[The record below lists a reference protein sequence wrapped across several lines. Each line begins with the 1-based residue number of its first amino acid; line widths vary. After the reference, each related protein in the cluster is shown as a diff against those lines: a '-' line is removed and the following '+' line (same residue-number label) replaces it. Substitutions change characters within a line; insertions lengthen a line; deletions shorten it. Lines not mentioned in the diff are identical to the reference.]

1 QRQLDFTSISLP
13 TVLNNDIWN
22 DIEGFGN
29 FSQDSS
35 INNRTVN
42 EIKQVFEHNE
52 IDDYITGENNTNEY
66 NCNYAKDDNYANEDE
81 DVDAG
86 EDEDDNDADKDED
99 GAADEDDDNAD
110 EDEDGAADE
119 YEYYDADEDEDGAA
133 DEHEYYD
140 ENEVKN
146 GDNIDDNGGEKYNEV
161 EIDEFI
167 WLKDSKSNC
176 SENSSGS
183 NKGSYGVGLSNAYEI
198 LNSKTELKQSLWP
211 SETYR
216 EFMPA
221 VTQYHLSDAAAD
233 SMLRKIYKFQYRP
246 IFDAIKS
253 LVSNT
258 DLSKDFL
265 FDYNEQWESNK
276 NGTLVRIY
284 SEQNTANWWRERQNP
299 FSKILAV
306 MIYTDGTTL
315 DSLGKQS
322 EYPIF
327 LTLGNIPNWRRNFP
341 DAKVLIRFLPHLT
354 TRNNKLRESKEFR
367 QMQRKLEQCALKILL
382 EPLLQ
387 NDSIYLAIN
396 GTVEHFTPYL
406 STILADMLEA
416 QNICCTYKSYRAK
429 YPCYKCLTPGDQ
441 LNNMHIEQNSI
452 ILRTHE
458 NMREAVIS
466 HNAAEYSIHDHE
478 NFFWNFRMT
487 NIYDAVAMD
496 RMHLQEIGL
505 FPYMLN
511 FTRDMIMQ
519 QCGNKIL
526 TKMDNRL
533 ANITP
538 FNGLKILSKGYQRR
552 LKFTG
557 AEMRDVM
564 KIIIFVIDELYTV
577 DDKNAASIS
586 FIPYMTLI
594 DCYIKF

>member
-1 QRQLDFTSISLP
+1 
-13 TVLNNDIWN
+13 
-22 DIEGFGN
+22 
-29 FSQDSS
+29 
-35 INNRTVN
+35 
-42 EIKQVFEHNE
+42 
-52 IDDYITGENNTNEY
+52 
-66 NCNYAKDDNYANEDE
+66 
-81 DVDAG
+81 
-86 EDEDDNDADKDED
+86 
-99 GAADEDDDNAD
+99 
-110 EDEDGAADE
+110 
-119 YEYYDADEDEDGAA
+119 
-133 DEHEYYD
+133 
-140 ENEVKN
+140 
-146 GDNIDDNGGEKYNEV
+146 
-161 EIDEFI
+161 
-167 WLKDSKSNC
+167 
-176 SENSSGS
+176 
-183 NKGSYGVGLSNAYEI
+183 
-198 LNSKTELKQSLWP
+198 
-211 SETYR
+211 
-216 EFMPA
+216 
-221 VTQYHLSDAAAD
+221 
-233 SMLRKIYKFQYRP
+233 YRP

-458 NMREAVIS
+458 NMREANEIIDWTRAFVKLFKRFS
-466 HNAAEYSIHDHE
+466 PSSLQLPKLHMWRYHTIHTIQCYGTINGLTTETYETLHK
-478 NFFWNFRMT
+478 NWVKNPYRMT
-487 NIYDAVAMD
+487 NKKNILDQMFKTIRRQTIISIPKKIFKSKLEIMKSLLWELPISELQSLQIKLEHEKIVDDLCIEGMNHLINCLDHYLDEKSNVSESEDIY
-496 RMHLQEIGL
+496 
-505 FPYMLN
+505 
-511 FTRDMIMQ
+511 
-519 QCGNKIL
+519 
-526 TKMDNRL
+526 
-533 ANITP
+533 
-538 FNGLKILSKGYQRR
+538 LKIYATGILSNNEIIYATS
-552 LKFTG
+552 KFHGRARFSDVAIAMEDADYLTDDG
-557 AEMRDVM
+557 ICYGKVLMLAE
-564 KIIIFVIDELYTV
+564 
-577 DDKNAASIS
+577 IS
-586 FIPYMTLI
+586 FLLNHPILPIVLVHWY
-594 DCYIKF
+594 DYYSKRHPIKNP